1 MNKFFLW
8 LSIALQFIGTS
19 LQAQSQNSTGKSL
32 LWKISGKNLAK
43 PSYLFGTMH
52 SICAEDYFFE
62 KHMENALAA
71 ADKLLLEIDMSDPM
85 AMLSYQQQLMLPQ
98 GESIRDYFQD
108 EDAYTRFGEFVKKN
122 LGMDIAMMTQFKP
135 FMFVSMLSM
144 KAMQCSTQ
152 ESYETN
158 LMSKAKTQQKSIG
171 GLETIKDQLDIFDQ
185 MSKSELKQM
194 LLQTMEQMSETDTTL
209 RTMTSLYKTQD
220 VEALHRFI
228 VSFEDM
234 YSMESK
240 LISSRNLR
248 WMNQLQHDMPHE
260 SLFIA
265 VGAGHLGGEQGLI
278 KLLRRGGYTVEP
290 IVK

>member
-1 MNKFFLW
+1 
-8 LSIALQFIGTS
+8 
-19 LQAQSQNSTGKSL
+19 
-32 LWKISGKNLAK
+32 
-43 PSYLFGTMH
+43 MH